1 MLFYLVKNM
10 AEVEFDLKFTFENV
24 KEIISKVEND
34 VAAIV
39 LSEVRMV
46 AQEILTDILTRLYP
60 PGYSSVYYFRT
71 GEIAD
76 CVDVKNVIKSGDSVS
91 FEVYLNSDKLSAY
104 EVEGDML
111 NVHMD
116 IHGNDFREGLPF
128 VLDQGSSGSPIY
140 NHPGRHFMD
149 TARGIMD
156 DRLSK
161 VLASGLRARGFKVT
175 NA

>member
-1 MLFYLVKNM
+1 M
-10 AEVEFDLKFTFENV
+10 AEVEFNLNFTFENV

-39 LSEVRMV
+39 LSEVRMA
-46 AQEILTDILTRLYP
+46 AQEILTDILARLYP
-60 PGYSSVYYFRT
+60 PGYSSIYYFRT

-76 CVDVKNVIKSGDSVS
+76 CVDVKNVVKSGETVS

-116 IHGNDFREGLPF
+116 IYGNDFREDLPF

-149 TARGIMD
+149 TASGVMD
-156 DRLSK
+156 DRLSRI
-161 VLASGLRARGFKVT
+161 LASGLRARGFKVT
-175 NA
+175 GA